1 MMRAE
6 TILAVDIKFNII
18 NDTQIRKEQVWLT
31 KNQFEALHNLRQ
43 SLYGSQFFIS
53 SNFFLVFSSS
63 CTGSQSNSA
72 AFTKQPFHDKIVFTS
87 CGCIGYILFI
97 IENQ

>member
-43 SLYGSQFFIS
+43 SLYGIWFLLS
-53 SNFFLVFSSS
+53 SNFFLGFSISRTSS
-63 CTGSQSNSA
+63 
-72 AFTKQPFHDKIVFTS
+72 
-87 CGCIGYILFI
+87 
-97 IENQ
+97 